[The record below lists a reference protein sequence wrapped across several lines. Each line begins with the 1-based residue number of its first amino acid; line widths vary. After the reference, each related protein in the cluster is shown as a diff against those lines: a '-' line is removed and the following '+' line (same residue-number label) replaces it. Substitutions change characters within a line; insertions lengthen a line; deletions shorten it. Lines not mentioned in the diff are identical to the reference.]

1 MSFEILKSLAFWHW
15 LALGAVLMIL
25 EVVAPGVVFLWLGVA
40 AMLTGGLLWYVP
52 NLPVETQF
60 IVFAVLSV
68 ILVIAGRLVVGSRA
82 RESDHPDLNKRG
94 HQHVGAMYM
103 LEGDTVNGH
112 GKVRVDDSVWS
123 VEVERGGSDM
133 PGGDLVQVVDV
144 KGGTL
149 IIRSA
154 TDTTWREGIDY
165 ENL

>member
-25 EVVAPGVVFLWLGVA
+25 EVMAPGVIFLWLGVA
-40 AMLTGGLLWYVP
+40 AMLTGALLWAVP
-52 NLPVETQF
+52 NLPVEIQF

-68 ILVIAGRLVVGSRA
+68 VSVIIGRLIVGSRA
-82 RESDHPDLNKRG
+82 RESDHPELNQRG
-94 HQHVGAMYM
+94 QQHVGAMYM
-103 LEGDTVNGH
+103 LEDATVNGH
-112 GKVRVDDSVWS
+112 GKVRVDDSLWA
-123 VEVERGGSDM
+123 VEVGEGEKELPKGE
-133 PGGDLVQVVDV
+133 LVQVLDV
-144 KGGTL
+144 KGSTL